1 MPGAQTPERAA
12 AQLAAVVTGPGG
24 TSGRHVERGTEAPS
38 SPESLD
44 PGRAR
49 GLWDVSDELGGL
61 SPADR
66 SA

>member
-12 AQLAAVVTGPGG
+12 TQLAAVVTDSGG

-49 GLWDVSDELGGL
+49 ELWDVSDELVGL